1 MDNIQHDLIRVI
13 RGKKYN
19 TETATL
25 IASRLSTG
33 VGEHLYRTEKG
44 AYFVAY
50 STIWKVGRST
60 IWEGARDTIA
70 VLSVDQA
77 LEIYQQYKEEEPFS
91 VAFPDVNIVDA

>member
-19 TETATL
+19 TGTATL

-33 VGEHLYRTEKG
+33 VGAHLYRTQKG

-50 STIWKVGRST
+50 STIWQG
-60 IWEGARDTIA
+60 EGDTMEALSIA
-70 VLSVDQA
+70 EAQELYSHYTEEVDF
-77 LEIYQQYKEEEPFS
+77 EE
-91 VAFPDVNIVDA
+91 AFPTVPVEVA

>member
-19 TETATL
+19 TRTAKL

-33 VGEHLYRTEKG
+33 VGAHLYRTEKG

-50 STIWKVGRST
+50 STIWQGDKG
-60 IWEGARDTIA
+60 DTMEA
-70 VLSVDQA
+70 LSIDEAQA
-77 LEIYQQYKEEEPFS
+77 LYSHYTEEVDFEE
-91 VAFPDVNIVDA
+91 AFPTVPVEVA